1 MEEKMWSGLK
11 SKFTTPEVAA
21 KAVRPGDWV
30 DYGFGAGFSELM
42 DRALAERREELTDV
56 KICGGLV
63 IRPRIE
69 VVECDPEQRALSY
82 YSWHIEDYERGL
94 QTRGLVKF
102 TPVMLRSLPY
112 QYRDR
117 HIRCDVAFVPV
128 SLPDSRGYYGLGISN
143 YTWRTILKC
152 VRTVVFEINER
163 LPRLHGMDFI
173 GYLLARR
180 TILWRGSMNLCLNAA
195 IGSPVERTLRSP
207 SWW

>member
-1 MEEKMWSGLK
+1 MWSGLK

-94 QTRGLVKF
+94 QTRGLVKIY
-102 TPVMLRSLPY
+102 TSYAPLPALSVSGQTYSL
-112 QYRDR
+112 
-117 HIRCDVAFVPV
+117 
-128 SLPDSRGYYGLGISN
+128 
-143 YTWRTILKC
+143 
-152 VRTVVFEINER
+152 
-163 LPRLHGMDFI
+163 
-173 GYLLARR
+173 
-180 TILWRGSMNLCLNAA
+180 
-195 IGSPVERTLRSP
+195 
-207 SWW
+207 

>member
-69 VVECDPEQRALSY
+69 VVESDPEQRALSY

-94 QTRGLVKF
+94 QTRGLVEF

-112 QYRDR
+112 LYRDR

-128 SLPDSRGYYGLGISN
+128 SLPDSRGYCGGHFQLHMADHFEMRADSSFRDKRETSPATWDGSHRVHVSEVSISA
-143 YTWRTILKC
+143 
-152 VRTVVFEINER
+152 
-163 LPRLHGMDFI
+163 LPL
-173 GYLLARR
+173 
-180 TILWRGSMNLCLNAA
+180 
-195 IGSPVERTLRSP
+195 P
-207 SWW
+207 